1 MVASGLHTRRHIT
14 DRRDVGL
21 TRRCQRGGPRVPM
34 TDLRAAVV
42 MLAVVMQA
50 QCVRHHLV
58 TEWVDSNE
66 LVDGTRFLLQVQLHS
81 LSLP

>member
-1 MVASGLHTRRHIT
+1 
-14 DRRDVGL
+14 
-21 TRRCQRGGPRVPM
+21 M